1 MSLGINCLTTD
12 DEGHALELA
21 RELDGMNH
29 QRRAIE
35 STMRDEALAAIETS
49 QPVIGASVC
58 VYHPDWHQGVV
69 GLVASRLKETYWR
82 PTLAFARSDAGE
94 LRGSGRS
101 IPDVHLRDVLDLD
114 SKRHPGIILKF
125 VGHAMAAGLR
135 RR

>member
-35 STMRDEALAAIETS
+35 STMRDEELAAIETS

-69 GLVASRLKETYWR
+69 GLVESRLKETYWST
-82 PTLAFARSDAGE
+82 TLAFARSGEKE

-101 IPDVHLRDVLDLD
+101 IPDRIRSDVLELADQGQ
-114 SKRHPGIILKF
+114 PGE
-125 VGHAMAAGLR
+125 
-135 RR
+135 